1 LRLVDIIPDPDA
13 LLALEPDELGL
24 RLLPVLATWRQQ
36 GAQLQPNQF
45 IPSIVGSANNP
56 DYPAQYPSNRRA
68 EIEQALRE
76 AWAWLEGQALLVHD
90 PGWMGPHE
98 IRKLSRR
105 AKRLAAEPDA
115 RRVLSFRRIPKESL
129 HPKFRE
135 DVWELFHRGKYDT
148 AVFEAMKA
156 VEVAVREAAG
166 YTDADYGV
174 DMIARAFHED
184 RGPLRDPNM
193 QPAERSAR
201 RSLFVGAF
209 GSYKNPHSHRNVALD
224 DPDEAA
230 ELVALACHLLR
241 IVDSRAA
248 TGRTT

>member
-1 LRLVDIIPDPDA
+1 MKLVDLIPDADA

-24 RLLPVLATWRQQ
+24 RLLPVLATWRQP
-36 GAQLQPNQF
+36 GAQLQPSQF

-56 DYPAQYPSNRRA
+56 DYRGQYPSNRRA

-76 AWAWLEGQALLVHD
+76 AWAWLEGQALLVYD

-105 AKRLAAEPDA
+105 AQRLGADPDA

-129 HPKFRE
+129 HPNIRE

-166 YTDADYGV
+166 YTDADHGV
-174 DMIARAFHED
+174 DMLARAFHEEK
-184 RGPLRDPNM
+184 GPLRDPNM

-201 RSLFVGAF
+201 RSLFIGAF
-209 GSYKNPHSHRNVALD
+209 GSYKNPHSHRNIALD
-224 DPDEAA
+224 DPDETA
-230 ELVALACHLLR
+230 ELISLACHLLR

-248 TGRTT
+248 AGRMP